1 VIQSGGSIGLC
12 GKCALIAALT
22 LSAAVGAQTPALT
35 QALAAA
41 PRIGFIDVKRLID
54 TAPQFIESK
63 AKLEREFAKQN
74 AQITADDAKLAGLKQ
89 RYERDSAIMTKEN
102 AEVLKREIDA
112 TERDNKRRRDETRTE
127 YNNRG
132 AEEVNRN
139 LRLINDAA
147 IEYARTQGYDMVVG
161 SQAVLYASPR
171 VDITDAVLQRL
182 KELDASSARP

>member
-1 VIQSGGSIGLC
+1 VIQPGGSIGRC
-12 GKCALIAALT
+12 SKNALIMALI
-22 LSAAVGAQTPALT
+22 LSAPAMAQTQAPAPASAT
-35 QALAAA
+35 A
-41 PRIGFIDVKRLID
+41 PRIGYIDVKRLID
-54 TAPQFIESK
+54 TAPQFLESK

-74 AQITADDAKLAGLKQ
+74 AQINADDAKLAGLKQ

-102 AEVLKREIDA
+102 AEALKREIDA
-112 TERDNKRRRDETRTE
+112 TERDNKRRREETRAE

-139 LRLINDAA
+139 LRLINDTA

-182 KELDASSARP
+182 KELNTGPARP